1 MLTIMQLN
9 PMINKG
15 IIMKKNILIPCL
27 LFTMSTFTYAAEKYD
42 TTAFRTVTKLCTSC
56 HGTPFYMAKQ
66 IDDDDWDFFFNTPG
80 KLEKVHKDTPK
91 ALVSLKTRTFKSR
104 KKRLLK
110 FFIANSK
117 FSGAVNGC
125 DANFCGTNH

>member
-1 MLTIMQLN
+1 MLKTITTMFL
-9 PMINKG
+9 IFG
-15 IIMKKNILIPCL
+15 I
-27 LFTMSTFTYAAEKYD
+27 STFTYAAEQYD
-42 TTAFRTVTKLCTSC
+42 TGAFRTVTKLCTSC
-56 HGTPFYMAKQ
+56 HGTAFYMAKQ
-66 IDDDDWDFFFNTPG
+66 IDDDDWEFFFNTKG
-80 KLEKVHKDTPK
+80 KLEKIHKDEPK
-91 ALVSLKTRTFKSR
+91 ALQVLKKGSFKNR